1 MSGHTSGTSIQRRF
15 TGWLRRGGALLAA
28 LLGFSAHATVLDNFN
43 DNTKTGWT
51 DFTFQPGFGIPTEAG
66 GQFRFEQ
73 PPAGQSIFS
82 ASQKTSERFELKEG
96 RNIEFRTD
104 VVQGGAKDS
113 FAILAFIP
121 TSGSPGTLGGYGLA
135 KSTTD
140 ILITKGINK
149 YFVAED
155 GAAANLKQDNIT
167 LVLGLSVRGG
177 SVFINAKILD
187 KDANN
192 AVLWERTVV
201 DTAAADVLSDGTDD
215 PAAPYVTSGYF
226 TLYLYQDFDAGAPES
241 PYTAVYDNAEVFV
254 TDTAVVD
261 DFNDNTKTG
270 WTDFT
275 FQPGFGIPAE
285 TGGQFRFEHPPAG
298 QSIFSA
304 SQKTSKVFTLSEG
317 DRVAFSV
324 DVIEGGAKDSFAIL
338 AFIPTSGSPGTLG
351 GYGLAK
357 STTDF
362 LITKGINKYFVAE
375 DGAPANL
382 KQNNITL
389 NLAMTVRNGSVHID
403 ASILDKDANN
413 AVIWSRSVV
422 DTASADVL
430 SDGTDDP
437 PAPYLTAGYFTLY
450 LYQDFD
456 AGAPESPYKAYFD
469 NAIVAAPPVAANVA
483 PIISEISPTKFG
495 NFLPASTTISFKVTD
510 DAALDPA
517 GLAVVLNGTR
527 RTSTNG
533 LNVTGTGSTRTVSLG
548 GLEANR
554 NYNAVLEATD
564 AGGLTSRERL
574 DFDTF
579 ASNVVVVESEDY
591 NFGGQFID
599 NPVPI
604 TEGAGP
610 QGDSYANQTGFQGI
624 DFNDTRTNPNGSETQ
639 WRQSDPVRMERTLD
653 PARAKYTTAGGSAN
667 LVFDYALGDFVDG
680 EWYNYTRT
688 FAPGSYEVYL
698 RQALINMEAGESV
711 LEEVTSDRSLP
722 DQTTRILGSFL
733 ATLSGFEFRN
743 APLTDGTGQK
753 TVVRLNGVT
762 TLRLRV
768 VGSDNST
775 QQRRQNYLV
784 FVPVADT
791 GIQRATVSSLSPAN
805 NATVAT
811 TTPQL
816 TAVIQNRD
824 TSVDTN
830 SVRLSVNGSAVA
842 ATVTPSTTGAT
853 VSYLLPTLPAVGAV
867 QQARLVFSDSQGV
880 PQTNDWSFAFR
891 YLELDPATRMTA
903 AGSVRGFNVRVVQAP
918 ADSAALENSLA
929 RAEAQLAPGS
939 TIPRAYETNLVDA
952 VINYSQDAFA
962 GGNAGLI
969 EGDLPIPGQS
979 DEGGT
984 ENWAME
990 ATAFLDLPA
999 GIVRFGVV
1007 SDDGYKISTAI
1018 APNASTPA
1026 LEFHNGGP
1034 ANETFDVVVR
1044 TAGVYGFR
1052 LVWYERTGGA
1062 NVEWFTVDTTTG
1074 DRTLVNATG
1083 GVRAF
1088 TTATPPV
1095 QVVLQGASALNGSFA
1110 AVAGAQVDTTA
1121 KTVTVPVP
1129 TGAAFYR
1136 LSGATSLTLTGIRVE
1151 GANLVI
1157 TYR

>member
-1 MSGHTSGTSIQRRF
+1 MSGHTSGISTPHRF
-15 TGWLRRGGALLAA
+15 AGWLRRGGALLAA
-28 LLGFSAHATVLDNFN
+28 LLGFSAQATVLDNFN

-51 DFTFQPGFGIPTEAG
+51 DFTFIPGFGLPSETG
-66 GQFRFEQ
+66 GQFRFQQ

-104 VVQGGAKDS
+104 VVQGGGKDS

-140 ILITKGINK
+140 VLITKGINK

-155 GAAANLKQDNIT
+155 GAAANLKQNNIT

-201 DTAAADVLSDGTDD
+201 DTAAADVLADGSDD

-226 TLYLYQDFDAGAPES
+226 TLYLYQDFDAGAPEA
-241 PYTAVYDNAEVFV
+241 PYTAIYDNAEVFV
-254 TDTAVVD
+254 TDTAVLD
-261 DFNDNTKTG
+261 DFNDNTKTS
-270 WTDFT
+270 WSDFT
-275 FQPGFGIPAE
+275 FVPGFGLPSE

-298 QSIFSA
+298 QSIFTA
-304 SQKTSKVFTLSEG
+304 SQKTSKVFTLAEG
-317 DRVAFSV
+317 ERVSFSV

-357 STTDF
+357 STTDV

-422 DTASADVL
+422 DTSAADVL
-430 SDGTDDP
+430 ADGTDDP

-610 QGDSYANQTGFQGI
+610 QGDSYANQTGFQGV
-624 DFNDTRTNPNGSETQ
+624 DFNDTRTAPSGGDSL

-653 PARAKYTTAGGSAN
+653 PARSKYTSAGGTAAS
-667 LVFDYALGDFVDG
+667 VYDYAVGDFLDG

-753 TVVRLNGVT
+753 TVLRLNGVT

-768 VGSDNST
+768 VGSDTSS

-791 GIQRATVSSLSPAN
+791 GTQRAAVSSLSPAN
-805 NATVAT
+805 NGTVTT
-811 TTPQL
+811 TTPLL

-824 TSVDTN
+824 TAVDTN
-830 SVRLSVNGSAVA
+830 SVRLLVNGAAVT
-842 ATVTPSTTGAT
+842 ATVTPSATGAT
-853 VSYLLPTLPAVGAV
+853 VTYLLPTLPAVGAF

-880 PQTNDWSFAFR
+880 SQTNDWSFAFR
-891 YLELDPATRMTA
+891 YLELDPATRMA
-903 AGSVRGFNVRVVQAP
+903 SAGSVRGFNVRVVQPP

-1007 SDDGYKISTAI
+1007 SDDGYKVSTAI
-1018 APNASTPA
+1018 APNSSTPA
-1026 LEFHNGGP
+1026 LAFHNGGP
-1034 ANETFDVVVR
+1034 DNETFDVVVR

-1062 NVEWFTVDTTTG
+1062 HVEWFTVDTTTG

-1083 GVRAF
+1083 GIRAF

-1095 QVVLQGASALNGSFA
+1095 QVVLQGASTLNGSFT
-1110 AVAGAQVDTTA
+1110 AVAGAQVDTAA
-1121 KTVTVPVP
+1121 KTATVPVP

-1136 LSGATSLTLTGIRVE
+1136 LSGATALTITGIRVE

-1157 TYR
+1157 SYR